1 VTLPRLW
8 AFLAVALPT
17 LAALLAT
24 MSSIDLTY
32 QLRAGGEILDARAI
46 PTVDTWTYTV
56 AGEPWF
62 DQQWGAQV
70 LLTLV
75 YDVGGWTGLVL
86 LRAALVAVI
95 FGCTF
100 LIARGAALSDRS
112 AALLTL
118 GAFAIAAPALALR
131 PQLFG
136 MALFA
141 LVLLLLARRG
151 AQPRAVWLIPVLV
164 LLWANLHGSFLLGP
178 LAVGLAWLADVQR
191 RAERRHR
198 LLAVAVA
205 SVATACVT
213 PFGPAVWRYA
223 IGLSTDPSVTGRI
236 TEWQRTSITDVV
248 GLLFYASVVAVIALV
263 VLRRSAVTWPTLL
276 WLAGFAAIGAYAVR
290 GIAWWALAA
299 VPVVAALVASG
310 GPVRPQRQGT
320 PSMQRLNLVVVAVI
334 VLAGVALLPIWR
346 PVDPRNGT
354 PQGLVTDAPPGVTA
368 SLRDLARPGEHLFN
382 PQPWG
387 SWVEFALPDL
397 LVAVDS
403 RVELFPASVWTDYDA
418 VRTGVPG
425 WEAILERW
433 AVTLVALEPGEAAMK
448 DRLEGAGWTLV
459 SADDS
464 GAVLRRSD
472 R

>member
-1 VTLPRLW
+1 MTLPRLW

-24 MSSIDLTY
+24 LSSIDLTY
-32 QLRAGGEILDARAI
+32 QLRAGSEILDGRAI
-46 PTVDTWTYTV
+46 PTLDTWTYTI

-70 LLTLV
+70 LLTLA
-75 YDVGGWTGLVL
+75 YDLAGWTGLVL
-86 LRAALVAVI
+86 LRAALVAAT

-100 LIARGAALSDRS
+100 LVARGAGLSDRT

-118 GAFAIAAPALALR
+118 GAFVIAAPALGLR

-141 LVLLLLARRG
+141 LVLLLLARRA

-164 LLWANLHGSFLLGP
+164 LLWANLHGSFFLGP
-178 LAVGLAWLADVQR
+178 LAVGLTWLADVQG

-198 LLAVAVA
+198 LLAVAIV
-205 SVATACVT
+205 SVAAACIT
-213 PFGPAVWRYA
+213 PFGPAVWSYA
-223 IGLSTDPSVTGRI
+223 VGLSTDPGVTGRI
-236 TEWQRTSITDVV
+236 TEWQRTSVTDVV
-248 GLLFYASVVAVIALV
+248 GALFYASVVAVIALV
-263 VLRRSAVTWPTLL
+263 VLRRSSVTWPALL
-276 WLAGFAAIGAYAVR
+276 WLVVFAGIGAYAVR

-299 VPVVAALVASG
+299 VPIVALLVASG
-310 GPVRPQRQGT
+310 RPVGPQHQGT
-320 PSMQRLNLVVVAVI
+320 PTMQRLNLVVVAVL

-346 PVDPRNGT
+346 PVDPRTGT
-354 PQGLVTDAPPGVTA
+354 PEGLVTDAPPGVTA
-368 SLRDLARPGEHLFN
+368 SLSDLVRPGDHLFN

-403 RVELFPASVWTDYDA
+403 RVELFPAGVWADYDA
-418 VRTGVPG
+418 VRAGTAG
-425 WEAILERW
+425 WEGILERW
-433 AVTLVALEPGEAAMK
+433 TVTLVALEPGEAAMK
-448 DRLEGAGWTLV
+448 ERLEAAGWTLV
-459 SADDS
+459 STDAS
-464 GAVLRRSD
+464 GSVLRRSD